1 MAFNVKEQGK
11 GLYSILTDD
20 GEVIYKDWTKEQVID
35 FYVAHARETAEC
47 ALKYKHDDNVLEF
60 KYIKK

>member
-1 MAFNVKEQGK
+1 MAFNVNEQSK
-11 GLYSILTDD
+11 GLYSILTDN

-35 FYVAHARETAEC
+35 FYVAHARETIEC
-47 ALKYKHDDNVLEF
+47 ALKYKHDDNLEF

>member
-20 GEVIYKDWTKEQVID
+20 GIVVYKDWSKERVIE
-35 FYVAHARETAEC
+35 FYMSCAKEAAEC
-47 ALKYKHDDNVLEF
+47 ALKYKHDDNVEF

>member
-1 MAFNVKEQGK
+1 MAFNVKEQSK

-35 FYVAHARETAEC
+35 FYVAHAREIAEC
-47 ALKYKHDDNVLEF
+47 ALKYKHDDQTPQF
-60 KYIKK
+60 RYIKA

>member
-1 MAFNVKEQGK
+1 MAFNVKEQSK

-20 GEVIYKDWTKEQVID
+20 GEVIYKDWTKERVID
-35 FYVAHARETAEC
+35 FYVAATREAAEC
-47 ALKYKHDDNVLEF
+47 ALKYKHDDNVEF